1 MITPVHNL
9 QWSPVLQGMETPQR
23 LPPRERVPV
32 PATDQEGDV
41 SADLSPWAVFLSE
54 EGLDFSASSVV
65 TQSESMDFT
74 LEFTS
79 SSVERL
85 SVSGYYSEETESL
98 NLSWRFTFQKEVT
111 VEGRTELR
119 TFEADIQVNI
129 SQVNSMTITPYVRK
143 EDIMF
148 LLRRLFRDIEKIAAD
163 GNKTLGGV
171 VLDYKDFREIFAVDN
186 GKLAHDLM
194 ALIELTVI
202 LARLRQM
209 LDSKKEVV
217 VLTPEREET
226 RGVTVTEASMRME
239 SFHLEIRDITSTLSA
254 ADNAGEIPAATTIGD
269 TAGLEPAA
277 PTEEEIVSDSPPV
290 P

>member
-1 MITPVHNL
+1 M
-9 QWSPVLQGMETPQR
+9 
-23 LPPRERVPV
+23 
-32 PATDQEGDV
+32 
-41 SADLSPWAVFLSE
+41 SADLSPWAVLLSE

-98 NLSWRFTFQKEVT
+98 NLSWRFTFQQEVS

-129 SQVNSMTITPYVRK
+129 SQVNRKTVTPYVRK
-143 EDIMF
+143 EDIMS

-163 GNKTLGGV
+163 ENKTLGGV
-171 VLDYKDFREIFAVDN
+171 VLDYKDFREIFALDN

-217 VLTPEREET
+217 VLAPEREET
-226 RGVTVTEASMRME
+226 RGVTVTETSMRME

-269 TAGLEPAA
+269 MAGLEPAT

-290 P
+290 Q

>member
-9 QWSPVLQGMETPQR
+9 QWSSVLQGIEPPPHR
-23 LPPRERVPV
+23 PPRERVPA
-32 PATDQEGDV
+32 PAADRGGDV

-54 EGLDFSASSVV
+54 EGLDFSTSSV
-65 TQSESMDFT
+65 QALELGMDFN

-98 NLSWRFTFQKEVT
+98 NLSWRFTFQQEVS

-119 TFEADIQVNI
+119 TFGADIQVNI
-129 SQVNSMTITPYVRK
+129 SQVNSKNVTTYARK
-143 EDIMF
+143 EDIMS

-163 GNKTLGGV
+163 ENKTLGSV
-171 VLDYKDFREIFAVDN
+171 VLDYKDFREIFALDN

-217 VLTPEREET
+217 VLAPEREET
-226 RGVTVTEASMRME
+226 RGVTVTETSMRIE
-239 SFHLEIRDITSTLSA
+239 SFHLEIRDVTSTLSA
-254 ADNAGEIPAATTIGD
+254 ADNAGEIPASTTIGD
-269 TAGLEPAA
+269 TADLEPAA

>member
-9 QWSPVLQGMETPQR
+9 QWSSVLQGIEPPPQW
-23 LPPRERVPV
+23 PSQERVSTT
-32 PATDQEGDV
+32 AANRGGDV
-41 SADLSPWAVFLSE
+41 SADLSPWAVLLSE
-54 EGLDFSASSVV
+54 EGLDFSTSSV
-65 TQSESMDFT
+65 EALELGMDFN

-85 SVSGYYSEETESL
+85 SVSGYYSEETGWL
-98 NLSWRFTFQKEVT
+98 NLSWRFTFQQEVS
-111 VEGRTELR
+111 VEGGTELR

-129 SQVNSMTITPYVRK
+129 SQVNRKTVTPYVRK
-143 EDIMF
+143 EDIMS
-148 LLRRLFRDIEKIAAD
+148 LVRRLFRDIEKIAAD
-163 GNKTLGGV
+163 ENKTLGDV
-171 VLDYKDFREIFAVDN
+171 VLDYKDFREIFTLDN

-209 LDSKKEVV
+209 LDSKKDVV
-217 VLTPEREET
+217 VLAPDRKET
-226 RGVTVTEASMRME
+226 RGVSVTETSMRME

-269 TAGLEPAA
+269 TADLEPAA